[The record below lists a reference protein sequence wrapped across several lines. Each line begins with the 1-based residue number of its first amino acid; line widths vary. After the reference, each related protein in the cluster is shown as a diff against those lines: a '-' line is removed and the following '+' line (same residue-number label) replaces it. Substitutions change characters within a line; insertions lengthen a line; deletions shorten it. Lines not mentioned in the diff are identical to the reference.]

1 MRLAVAH
8 FELES
13 VTFLPDETDIADFE
27 HGGRRGAAVLEG
39 LRGTNTVVG
48 GFLAVCAREG
58 VEPVP
63 LFSVSAGAAAA
74 ATDAAWEKYVGEL
87 VGDLKTLGSG
97 VDGLLLCLHGA
108 LATPTRLRADIAV
121 MQAVREAVGPDF
133 PIGLAL
139 DLHGNLGREIVELP
153 TVVCGYHYSPH
164 TDMGR
169 TGERTAD
176 LLIRTMRGEIR
187 PVAGFAR
194 PDVIIPSIFSATV
207 LEPLAGIMRQARAW
221 ERREDKVL
229 DVSVFCGFA
238 YADVPDCGMSVIV
251 MADGDAAL
259 AQRAADDLSGQCRI
273 LRHQLYKRELVHGVE
288 DGVTRAVEVA
298 NRTGRPVVILEHAD
312 RLNDSTYVLH
322 ELIRRGIGPAMS
334 PYMWDPAAADA
345 CIAAG
350 AGATLRLSIGGRS
363 SEKAG
368 PPVEVEAKV
377 LWAGHKTYR
386 ITGPLRT
393 GMVNDLGNTALVEIA
408 AGDARIVVS
417 LVSVQ
422 YSAIDRDPFDQFGL
436 KPEDFRIVLLR
447 SKTHFREVWEKL
459 AAEIVIVDTPDWG
472 PADLTTLPYRHIPD
486 GVFPVT
492 RPD

>member
-1 MRLAVAH
+1 MRLALAH

-13 VTFLPDETDIADFE
+13 VTFLPQGTDVADFE
-27 HGGRRGAAVLEG
+27 HGARRGAAVVTG

-48 GFLAVCAREG
+48 GFLAVCEREG

-63 LFSVSAGAAAA
+63 LFSVNAGAAGA
-74 ATDAAWEKYVGEL
+74 ATDAAWEKYVAEL
-87 VGDLKTLGSG
+87 TSDLAKLGSG

-121 MQAVREAVGPDF
+121 MQAVRDAVGPDF

-139 DLHGNLGREIVELP
+139 DLHGNLGREIVDLA
-153 TVVCGYHYSPH
+153 TVVCGYRYSPH
-164 TDMGR
+164 TDMGH
-169 TGERTAD
+169 TGERTAN

-221 ERREDKVL
+221 ETREPALL
-229 DVSVFCGFA
+229 DASVFCGFA

-251 MADGDAAL
+251 MADGDADL
-259 AQRAADDLSGQCRI
+259 AQRAADDLSGQCRL
-273 LRHQLYKRELVHGVE
+273 LRHQLYKRELVHSVK
-288 DGVTRAVEVA
+288 DGVTHAITAAERSEKPIVL
-298 NRTGRPVVILEHAD
+298 LEHAD
-312 RLNDSTYVLH
+312 RMNDSTYVLR
-322 ELIRRGIGPAMS
+322 ELIARGAGPAMV
-334 PYMWDPAAADA
+334 PYMWDPAAAEA
-345 CIAAG
+345 CAAAG
-350 AGATLRLSIGGRS
+350 EGARLKLSIGGKS

-368 PPVEVEAKV
+368 PPLEVEAKV

-393 GMVNDLGNTALVEIA
+393 GMVNDLGTTALVELHTD
-408 AGDARIVVS
+408 GPRILVS
-417 LVSVQ
+417 LISVQ

-436 KPEDFRIVLLR
+436 DPMDFRLVLLR
-447 SKTHFREVWEKL
+447 SKTHFREVWEQV
-459 AAEIVIVDTPDWG
+459 AGEIVIVDTPDWG
-472 PADLTTLPYRHIPD
+472 PADLTTLPYRHIPP
-486 GVFPVT
+486 GIFPVT
-492 RPD
+492 RAE